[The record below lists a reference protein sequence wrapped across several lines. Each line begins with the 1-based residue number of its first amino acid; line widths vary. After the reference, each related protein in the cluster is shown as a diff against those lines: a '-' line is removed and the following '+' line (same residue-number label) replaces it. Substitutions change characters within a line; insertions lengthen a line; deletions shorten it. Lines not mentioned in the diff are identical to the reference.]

1 MSYKLSNIFS
11 PTKNTRA
18 CRIFLIGG
26 NARVKSMMT
35 TKKRKTL
42 IASNQT
48 LGDIIQSEINQHGL
62 RADLNHIDVSHVTD
76 MTWLFEGSDFNGD
89 ISKWDVGSVT
99 NMNGMFEDSDFNGDI
114 SRWDVKNVE
123 DMCEM
128 FPNSRFNGNI
138 GAWNVENVTDMDW
151 MFDGSEFRGDIGRW
165 SLPVRTFKTE
175 DVCDRIEMGRL
186 IQLTESLPKQKLH
199 LSCRAL

>member
-1 MSYKLSNIFS
+1 
-11 PTKNTRA
+11 
-18 CRIFLIGG
+18 
-26 NARVKSMMT
+26 MMT

-89 ISKWDVGSVT
+89 IS
-99 NMNGMFEDSDFNGDI
+99 
-114 SRWDVKNVE
+114 RWDVKNVE

-128 FPNSRFNGNI
+128 FSNSRFNGNI